1 MEEGRVE
8 GKHETNTE
16 TAFSPYLTHMRKFS
30 LDKLHQILKK
40 WHVERIVL
48 IMSKIISCISLLL
61 SYICHRKE
69 PINVLILKTIFKPI
83 KYIKL
88 MKKLFT
94 LVCGVLFAMFANAAT
109 LDIGEPSN
117 NVKDGETV

>member
-1 MEEGRVE
+1 
-8 GKHETNTE
+8 
-16 TAFSPYLTHMRKFS
+16 
-30 LDKLHQILKK
+30 
-40 WHVERIVL
+40 
-48 IMSKIISCISLLL
+48 MSKIISCISLLL
-61 SYICHRKE
+61 SYICHRNE

-109 LDIGEPSN
+109 LDIGESSN
-117 NVKDGETV
+117 NVKDGETVWYDATTKIITFHEK

>member
-1 MEEGRVE
+1 
-8 GKHETNTE
+8 
-16 TAFSPYLTHMRKFS
+16 
-30 LDKLHQILKK
+30 
-40 WHVERIVL
+40 
-48 IMSKIISCISLLL
+48 MSKIISSVFDVL
-61 SYICHRKE
+61 SYLCHRKE

-83 KYIKL
+83 KNFKEL

>member
-1 MEEGRVE
+1 
-8 GKHETNTE
+8 
-16 TAFSPYLTHMRKFS
+16 
-30 LDKLHQILKK
+30 
-40 WHVERIVL
+40 
-48 IMSKIISCISLLL
+48 MSKIISCISLLL

-109 LDIGEPSN
+109 LDI
-117 NVKDGETV
+117 

>member
-1 MEEGRVE
+1 
-8 GKHETNTE
+8 
-16 TAFSPYLTHMRKFS
+16 
-30 LDKLHQILKK
+30 
-40 WHVERIVL
+40 
-48 IMSKIISCISLLL
+48 MSKIISSVFDVL
-61 SYICHRKE
+61 SYLCHRKE

>member
-1 MEEGRVE
+1 
-8 GKHETNTE
+8 
-16 TAFSPYLTHMRKFS
+16 
-30 LDKLHQILKK
+30 
-40 WHVERIVL
+40 
-48 IMSKIISCISLLL
+48 MSMIISSVFDVL
-61 SYICHRKE
+61 SYLCHRKE